1 MAFAVWY
8 IRRFRRRP
16 KRHRVVPIGF
26 SLHARRRP
34 TYNRQSNARA
44 SAERSPA
51 KYHQRWGIRLE
62 RYQVSEHRWA
72 SHIRNRQRLSP
83 SCRRRHDGCKKEQQR
98 AIERR
103 EPAAAELYTAAGTHA
118 LLRLMQYNYRHVLL
132 DGRRP
137 CHGLGRDGHSTSK
150 AGGKASSLSSLLA
163 LPTLSTSSSRLGRLL
178 LEQCRHVVRAAGDVR
193 YLSPR
198 QRHHLL
204 RLIPRLRLSAGAA
217 PEAVRAARPDCIQR
231 PRVFV
236 FFRAKGERAE
246 KEAREKEERRRI
258 NITWEAF
265 AFRSKRRRGGGIG
278 EGEHAKLCPH
288 GLSGSFS
295 VLKIVLPLN

>member
-1 MAFAVWY
+1 MAV
-8 IRRFRRRP
+8 
-16 KRHRVVPIGF
+16 KR
-26 SLHARRRP
+26 
-34 TYNRQSNARA
+34 NNNARS
-44 SAERSPA
+44 SAENQ
-51 KYHQRWGIRLE
+51 QR
-62 RYQVSEHRWA
+62 
-72 SHIRNRQRLSP
+72 P
-83 SCRRRHDGCKKEQQR
+83 SCTRQP
-98 AIERR
+98 ERTR
-103 EPAAAELYTAAGTHA
+103 CCVSCNTITGTFYSMGVA
-118 LLRLMQYNYRHVLL
+118 HVTDSGETDTPQAKRGEKLPL
-132 DGRRP
+132 
-137 CHGLGRDGHSTSK
+137 
-150 AGGKASSLSSLLA
+150 SLPLLA

-178 LEQCRHVVRAAGDVR
+178 LEQCSHVVRAAGDVR

-288 GLSGSFS
+288 GLSGSIS
-295 VLKIVLPLN
+295 VLNIARPFGLQQRKLAKSSTNTLPSPDIIERTHERYRY